1 MLDSIC
7 GPQKTYIRSYNIMIY
22 HLISMST
29 MDIPNTISDNHITC
43 FIGLVLLG
51 KSSPETILL
60 KTINYSGFHRFQCKK
75 NIPWNQSDDFFFKT
89 YVIFFCE
96 KPGTLSHSRW
106 VLIPPIWSVHS
117 YLDPSPS
124 RGAPTKTPGCRD
136 PSVVA
141 EAETGSVDQ
150 PRKKGWESS
159 WFSPLV

>member
-51 KSSPETILL
+51 KSSPETIFL

-75 NIPWNQSDDFFFKT
+75 NIPWNQSDNFFFQN
-89 YVIFFCE
+89 ICHFFFCE

-106 VLIPPIWSVHS
+106 VLIPPYGRFIATLIHHHLVEPQLKRQVAATLQSS
-117 YLDPSPS
+117 PRQRLDRLINQEKRAENPVGS
-124 RGAPTKTPGCRD
+124 AP
-136 PSVVA
+136 
-141 EAETGSVDQ
+141 
-150 PRKKGWESS
+150 
-159 WFSPLV
+159 